1 MAVAPRTLPA
11 DEPFEDIE
19 AFLDHLYVYLR
30 ACVLTQPLAPPIAQL
45 LTDLDGHRATRS
57 KLARALLALRAKE
70 IFADDELN
78 RILDEV
84 KVALAADKSDAG
96 IAFYRDVFENKS
108 PSEVRKYIL
117 GPQLTTMT
125 VWPGKLGASPIKAVQ
140 DLGHEA
146 AQATRDATALLN
158 EIGAAERA
166 LDQFDLG
173 PRATFV
179 EACNAAVKLVYGQLS
194 GMEHNP
200 PASQG
205 PLPAGFVDRFFLRDT
220 STRTPTVA
228 EQEKIVERTRAK
240 LGRQEARLQ
249 ELKDKQAKD
258 LKDKQ
263 DADLA
268 ALMAKAAAT
277 KKQADD
283 DAAALAKLQAEIA
296 KGPPG

>member
-1 MAVAPRTLPA
+1 
-11 DEPFEDIE
+11 
-19 AFLDHLYVYLR
+19 
-30 ACVLTQPLAPPIAQL
+30 
-45 LTDLDGHRATRS
+45 
-57 KLARALLALRAKE
+57 
-70 IFADDELN
+70 
-78 RILDEV
+78 
-84 KVALAADKSDAG
+84 
-96 IAFYRDVFENKS
+96 
-108 PSEVRKYIL
+108 
-117 GPQLTTMT
+117 
-125 VWPGKLGASPIKAVQ
+125 
-140 DLGHEA
+140 
-146 AQATRDATALLN
+146 
-158 EIGAAERA
+158 
-166 LDQFDLG
+166 
-173 PRATFV
+173 
-179 EACNAAVKLVYGQLS
+179 
-194 GMEHNP
+194 
-200 PASQG
+200 
-205 PLPAGFVDRFFLRDT
+205 VDRFFLRDT